1 MLVIEVKF
9 PTGRYHAT
17 PWGRH
22 VNEGVPEW
30 PPSPYR
36 LIRALFDAWKRKRPD
51 WDAHRVEN
59 LLAPL
64 ASCAPRFVLPPASV
78 SHTRSFLSKNEEDL
92 TQKTLIF
99 DAFVAVPPRSGVL
112 AAWPDATLDA
122 ETAADLDELLSVVNY
137 LGRSESWVS
146 ARVLAGVTEATWN
159 CVPEDPNADRSEM
172 DSVPV
177 ACTCGREELPNW
189 LEAIAF
195 STADLFS
202 TRVSDPPALRFIRYL
217 RPRRCFAVT
226 PTTGRAKR
234 SKPINGV
241 LFALESKVL
250 PQSISTIEIAE
261 RFRSKLM
268 GIHKRLAGGEGLVS
282 PKFSG
287 KDAIGKALAGH
298 RHAFILP
305 FDANL
310 DGRLDQLL
318 VVCREPLDELEK
330 LALDQMNSLWQP
342 DGRPDIRC
350 TPTQWGTLERL
361 LPPTRR
367 LVSVTPFVPTR
378 HYREGRGDFGE
389 WLRAELVRELEHHG
403 LPTPV
408 TVRSV
413 ERAVLRGGQDFR
425 WIEFRRNRK
434 KDPPRLGYGFEL
446 VFAERVTGPVALG
459 YGCHFG
465 LGQFRAVGE

>member
-1 MLVIEVKF
+1 MLVIELTF
-9 PTGRYHAT
+9 PAGKYHAT

-51 WDAHRVEN
+51 WEAHRVEK

-64 ASCAPRFVLPPASV
+64 ASSPPRFLLPAASV

-99 DAFVAVPPRSGVL
+99 DGFVAVSPRSGVL
-112 AAWPDATLDA
+112 TAWPGLTLDSA
-122 ETAADLDELLSVVNY
+122 VVADLDELLSVVNY

-146 ARVLAGVTEATWN
+146 ARVLTGVTDAAWN
-159 CVPEDPNADRSEM
+159 CIPEEPAADRSEM
-172 DSVPV
+172 DTVPV
-177 ACTCGREELPNW
+177 ACAAAREELPDW

-195 STADLFS
+195 STADLFKAKLS
-202 TRVSDPPALRFIRYL
+202 APPALRFVSYL

-226 PTTGRAKR
+226 PVGRRIKNTR
-234 SKPINGV
+234 PIHGA

-250 PQSISTIEIAE
+250 PRSISTLEIAE
-261 RFRSKLM
+261 RVRSKLM
-268 GIHKRLAGGEGLVS
+268 GIHKRLTGGEELVS

-287 KDAIGKALAGH
+287 KGADGKPLTGH

-305 FDANL
+305 YDQDL
-310 DGRLDQLL
+310 DGHLDHLL

-330 LALDQMNSLWQP
+330 LALDQMNSLWQTE
-342 DGRPDIRC
+342 GRPDIRC
-350 TPTQWGTLERL
+350 MPIQWGTLEQL
-361 LPPTRR
+361 LPPARR
-367 LVSVTPFVPTR
+367 VVSVTPFVPTR

-389 WLRAELVRELEHHG
+389 WLRAELVRELENHG
-403 LPTPV
+403 LPNPV

-434 KDPPRLGYGFEL
+434 KDSPRLGYGFEL
-446 VFAERVTGPVALG
+446 EFAEPVVGPIAVG

-465 LGQFRAVGE
+465 LGQFRAVE

>member
-1 MLVIEVKF
+1 
-9 PTGRYHAT
+9 
-17 PWGRH
+17 

-64 ASCAPRFVLPPASV
+64 ASCPPRFLLPPASV

-99 DAFVAVPPRSGVL
+99 DAFVAVSPRSGVL
-112 AAWPDATLDA
+112 AAWPEVTLESA
-122 ETAADLDELLSVVNY
+122 AVADLDELLSVVNY

-146 ARVLAGVTEATWN
+146 ARVLAGVIDGAWN
-159 CVPEDPNADRSEM
+159 CLPEEPAAEHADM
-172 DSVPV
+172 DTVPV
-177 ACTCGREELPNW
+177 ACASAREDLPAW
-189 LEAIAF
+189 LEALAF
-195 STADLFS
+195 STADLFEARLS
-202 TRVSDPPALRFIRYL
+202 GPPALRFVSYL
-217 RPRRCFAVT
+217 RPRRCFAIT
-226 PTTGRAKR
+226 PLGRTVKNPR
-234 SKPINGV
+234 PIHGA

-261 RFRSKLM
+261 RVRSKLM
-268 GIHKRLAGGEGLVS
+268 GIHKRLAGGEDLVS

-287 KDAIGKALAGH
+287 KDADGKSLKGH

-305 FDANL
+305 FDQNL
-310 DGRLDQLL
+310 DGRLDHLL

-330 LALDQMNSLWQP
+330 LALDQMNSLWQA

-350 TPTQWGTLERL
+350 TPIQWGNLEQL
-361 LPPTRR
+361 LPPSRR

-389 WLRAELVRELEHHG
+389 WLRAELVRELENHG
-403 LPTPV
+403 LQAPA

-425 WIEFRRNRK
+425 WIEFRRNRR
-434 KDPPRLGYGFEL
+434 KDSPRLGYGFE
-446 VFAERVTGPVALG
+446 VEFAEPVVGPIAVG

-465 LGQFRAVGE
+465 LGQFRAVE